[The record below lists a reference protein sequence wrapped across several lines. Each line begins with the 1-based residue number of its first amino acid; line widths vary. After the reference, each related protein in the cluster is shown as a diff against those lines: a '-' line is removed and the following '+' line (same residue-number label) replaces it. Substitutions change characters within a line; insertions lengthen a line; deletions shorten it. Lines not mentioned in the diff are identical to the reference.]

1 MLVSSYHDPDE
12 HDPNPLN
19 IDYDEDPVYYNKATK
34 YTMLLKLLKPMSII
48 SYRLLMLVSFV
59 LFSCRDVIG
68 DNHKDD

>member
-34 YTMLLKLLKPMSII
+34 IYNAIKVVEAYVNYII
-48 SYRLLMLVSFV
+48 L
-59 LFSCRDVIG
+59 
-68 DNHKDD
+68 